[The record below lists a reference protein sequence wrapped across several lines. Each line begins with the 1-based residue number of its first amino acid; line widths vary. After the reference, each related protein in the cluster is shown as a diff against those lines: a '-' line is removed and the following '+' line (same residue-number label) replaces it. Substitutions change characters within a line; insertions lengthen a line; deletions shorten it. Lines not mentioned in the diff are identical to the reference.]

1 MNLFLK
7 KKQIHRKQ
15 MYAYQMDRGEQG
27 WGVIYQESE
36 INRYTL
42 LYIK

>member
-1 MNLFLK
+1 
-7 KKQIHRKQ
+7 
-15 MYAYQMDRGEQG
+15 MDTENKLMVTKDERRRRVT
-27 WGVIYQESE
+27 WKSE